1 LKVTH
6 GGKCLFITHFSTT
19 LRLTKYKPQPTK
31 RVKSILTCILIGVF
45 YLGGQECYS
54 QKKKFKRGETIQL
67 RDSLTTYSQS
77 DMFVFP
83 NVNRVRFY
91 SNPQQLKHIQ
101 QLQSENK
108 EQEMYLALKEYVKN
122 FGIENF
128 AENVP
133 LIWKLALLSEKFG
146 PKGESILLYKL
157 VLKHHQQG
165 IDITKLYKKY
175 DSIETD
181 KKEFYVPLQHYYEL
195 VNYRKEIDTLQPP
208 HSVLTAMGE
217 NINSKKEDYGPA
229 MGNVDYIL
237 LFTSKRNENQEGAY
251 NEDIFYSQKVDGAWT
266 KAEDFKAINSR
277 FNEGSACLSLDGKFL
292 FFSRCNSPSSLGNC
306 DLFVARLNKDS
317 VWSDIKNLGPN
328 VNSSGWESHPSLSHG
343 GDTLFFA
350 SNRFGGFGLSDIYF
364 LVKDRKGNW
373 GRAQNA
379 GPFINTVKSELSPF
393 FHHKFNVLYFSS
405 DGQPLNFGDFDIY
418 KSYRHQNNWSEPQNI
433 GPLVNGAGS
442 EYYFTIDSK
451 SHDLYYARSSEDDI
465 KNLDLFSFPVPMEAH
480 PEAVAK
486 LKGHVKD
493 RQGNPVKGIVSVV
506 DLDQGVEVAPKFLR
520 EDGSY
525 DFSLINKRN
534 YLLVIQGD
542 DFFRI
547 EELFFMEGDREADY
561 VAEPIESKIAFE
573 SLEFENGKSDIL
585 PNMHNDLAKIGNFL
599 IDHPDEKVKISG
611 HTDSSG
617 NEDLNL
623 QLSQS
628 RADAIKAYLISE
640 FKINDQRITAIGYG
654 SAKPIVQEVT
664 DEHKQLNR
672 RVEFELI
679 KQ

>member
-1 LKVTH
+1 
-6 GGKCLFITHFSTT
+6 
-19 LRLTKYKPQPTK
+19 
-31 RVKSILTCILIGVF
+31 VKSLFTCFLVGLIF
-45 YLGGQECYS
+45 LSGQEGYS
-54 QKKKFKRGETIQL
+54 QKKKYKKAETVQL
-67 RDSLTTYSQS
+67 RDSLTSYSQS

-83 NVNRVRFY
+83 NVNRIRFY
-91 SNPQQLKHIQ
+91 SNQEQLKHIQ
-101 QLQSENK
+101 QLQAENK
-108 EQEMYLALKEYVKN
+108 GDEMYAALKAYVKN

-133 LIWKLALLSEKFG
+133 MLWKLAQLSEKYG
-146 PKGESILLYKL
+146 PKGEAILLYKL

-181 KKEFYVPLQHYYEL
+181 KKEYYVPLQHYYDL
-195 VNYRKEIDTLQPP
+195 VNYRKEIDTLRPP
-208 HSVLTAMGE
+208 HSVLTPMGDH
-217 NINSKKEDYGPA
+217 INSKKEDYGPTI
-229 MGNVDYIL
+229 GNVDYVL
-237 LFTSKRNENQEGAY
+237 LFTSKRNEHPDRAY
-251 NEDIFYSQKVDGAWT
+251 NEDIFYSVKVDGVWT
-266 KAEDFKAINSR
+266 KAEEFGNINTSY
-277 FNEGSACLSLDGKFL
+277 NEGSACLSLDGKFL
-292 FFSRCNSPSSLGNC
+292 FFSRCNTPNGFGNC
-306 DLFVARLNKDS
+306 DLYVAKLNKDS

-364 LVKDRKGNW
+364 SVKDKKGSW

-379 GPFINTVKSELSPF
+379 GPVINTVKSEVSPF

-418 KSYRHQNNWSEPQNI
+418 KSYRQKTTWSEPLNI

-480 PEAVAK
+480 PEAIAK

-493 RQGNPVKGIVSVV
+493 PQGTPVKGIVSVI
-506 DLDQGVEVAPKFLR
+506 DLDHGVEVAPKFLR
-520 EDGSY
+520 DDGSY
-525 DFSLINKRN
+525 DFNLINKRN
-534 YLLVIQGD
+534 YLLIIQGD

-547 EELFFMEGDREADY
+547 EELFFMEGDREINHVAD
-561 VAEPIESKIAFE
+561 PIESKIAFQ

-585 PNMHNDLAKIGNFL
+585 PNMHSDLAKLGNFL
-599 IDHPDEKVKISG
+599 IDHPDEKLKISG

-617 NEDLNL
+617 NEQLNL
-623 QLSQS
+623 QLSQA
-628 RADAIKAYLISE
+628 RADAIKAYLERE
-640 FKINDQRITAIGYG
+640 FKIPTERITAIGYG

-679 KQ
+679 K

>member
-1 LKVTH
+1 
-6 GGKCLFITHFSTT
+6 
-19 LRLTKYKPQPTK
+19 
-31 RVKSILTCILIGVF
+31 
-45 YLGGQECYS
+45 
-54 QKKKFKRGETIQL
+54 
-67 RDSLTTYSQS
+67 
-77 DMFVFP
+77 
-83 NVNRVRFY
+83 
-91 SNPQQLKHIQ
+91 
-101 QLQSENK
+101 
-108 EQEMYLALKEYVKN
+108 MYAALKEYVKN
-122 FGIENF
+122 FGAENF

-133 LIWKLALLSEKFG
+133 MIWKLAQLSERFG
-146 PKGESILLYKL
+146 PKGEAVLLYKL

-181 KKEFYVPLQHYYEL
+181 KKEYYVPLQHYYEL
-195 VNYRKEIDTLQPP
+195 VNYRKEIDTLRPP
-208 HSVLTAMGE
+208 HSVLTPMGD
-217 NINSKKEDYGPA
+217 NINSAKEDYGPA
-229 MGNVDYIL
+229 IGNVDYVL
-237 LFTSKRNENQEGAY
+237 LFTSKRNEHQERAY
-251 NEDIFYSQKVDGAWT
+251 DEDIFFSLKVDGAWA
-266 KAEDFKAINSR
+266 KAEEFKTINTR
-277 FNEGSACLSLDGKFL
+277 FNEGSACLSLDGKYL
-292 FFSRCNSPSSLGNC
+292 FFSRCNAPSSLGNC
-306 DLFVARLNKDS
+306 DLYVAKLNKDS

-328 VNSSGWESHPSLSHG
+328 VNSSGWDSHPSLSHG

-364 LVKDRKGNW
+364 SIRDKRGNW

-379 GPFINTVKSELSPF
+379 GPVINTVKSEVSPF

-418 KSYRHQNNWSEPQNI
+418 KSYRQKTNWSEPQNI

-480 PEAVAK
+480 PEAIAK

-493 RQGNPVKGIVSVV
+493 HQGKPVKGIVSVI

-520 EDGSY
+520 DDGSY

-534 YLLVIQGD
+534 YLLIIQGD

-547 EELFFMEGDREADY
+547 EELFFMEGDREINHVAD
-561 VAEPIESKIAFE
+561 PIESKIAFE

-585 PNMHNDLAKIGNFL
+585 QNMHNDLAKLGNFM
-599 IDHPDEKVKISG
+599 IDHPDEKLKIAG

-617 NEDLNL
+617 NEQANL
-623 QLSQS
+623 QLSQA
-628 RADAIKAYLISE
+628 RADAIRTYLINE
-640 FKINDQRITAIGYG
+640 YKIDGSRITAIGYG

-672 RVEFELI
+672 RVEFELV
-679 KQ
+679 KDH